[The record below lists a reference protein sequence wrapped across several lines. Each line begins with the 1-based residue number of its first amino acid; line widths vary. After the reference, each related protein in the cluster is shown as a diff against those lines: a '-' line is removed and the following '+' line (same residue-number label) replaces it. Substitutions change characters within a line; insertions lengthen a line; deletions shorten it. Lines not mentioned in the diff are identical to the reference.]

1 MAGTFSLDISEQYTR
16 LAHLS
21 KKKDKIEIHSLGYDN
36 TIPNFFTNLVEKS
49 AQEQSKVIS
58 LLHNKLNIPSTSVHV
73 VLPDDLSY
81 SQLLLMPDLPEKE
94 LVKSI
99 RLQADE
105 FVPLPIGDVY
115 IDLETIAKL
124 PNGKLL
130 IVFIAAQKK
139 IVDHVHSTIEMA
151 NLEPATLENELSAVG
166 RMVTEMFTF
175 IKTPTLI
182 INFGYGGTS
191 LYVMNPPFP
200 YFQITRTIRI
210 GYDIILRDLKVN
222 MNLGDEK
229 AVEALR
235 TIGLSANGSINVNAI
250 IYPIINEFIAEIE
263 KTILLTKEKYN
274 VSISNIYLFNYD
286 NHIGYL
292 HETIQN
298 KVSVPTQSLPLS
310 SVLVP
315 NTITQTFSNI
325 LSSFIPVI
333 ATHVR

>member
-1 MAGTFSLDISEQYTR
+1 
-16 LAHLS
+16 
-21 KKKDKIEIHSLGYDN
+21 
-36 TIPNFFTNLVEKS
+36 
-49 AQEQSKVIS
+49 
-58 LLHNKLNIPSTSVHV
+58 
-73 VLPDDLSY
+73 
-81 SQLLLMPDLPEKE
+81 
-94 LVKSI
+94 
-99 RLQADE
+99 
-105 FVPLPIGDVY
+105 
-115 IDLETIAKL
+115 
-124 PNGKLL
+124 
-130 IVFIAAQKK
+130 
-139 IVDHVHSTIEMA
+139 
-151 NLEPATLENELSAVG
+151 
-166 RMVTEMFTF
+166 
-175 IKTPTLI
+175 
-182 INFGYGGTS
+182 
-191 LYVMNPPFP
+191 MNPPFP

-298 KVSVPTQSLPLS
+298 KVSIPTQSLPLS